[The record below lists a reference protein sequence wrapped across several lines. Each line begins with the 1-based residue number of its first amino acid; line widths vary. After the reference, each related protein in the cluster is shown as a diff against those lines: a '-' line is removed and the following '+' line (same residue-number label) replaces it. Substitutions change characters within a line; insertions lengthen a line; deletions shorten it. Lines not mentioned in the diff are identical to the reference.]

1 MTRVIRPLIV
11 LVLFCGL
18 CDLFSVR
25 AVSAQANAPV
35 NVTGRWVMAL
45 DMSMGPSEPLL
56 ELKQD
61 GDKITGTYTGR
72 YGSFPLAGTIK
83 ARKLAFTFTMGS
95 AAEPVEMAFTGEV
108 LADGESMKGEASL
121 ASMGD
126 ATWTAKR
133 EKEKT
138 K

>member
-1 MTRVIRPLIV
+1 MTRFIRPLIV
-11 LVLFCGL
+11 LFALSGLFG
-18 CDLFSVR
+18 VR
-25 AVSAQANAPV
+25 AVTAQGDKPV
-35 NVTGRWVMAL
+35 DVTGKWMMAL

-61 GDKITGTYTGR
+61 GGKITGTYTGR
-72 YGSFPLAGTIK
+72 YGSFPLTGTIK

-108 LADGESMKGEASL
+108 LADGESMKGEATL
-121 ASMGD
+121 ATMGD

-133 EKEKT
+133 EKEKA